1 MFRILIARIIL
12 FLDVRF
18 KFINVNYVDSFRGMT
33 NSRKGFQAPVSAQKQ
48 ATTSAK
54 PVSAREYYALVLF
67 WSGIPPHPKF
77 KTVKR
82 LPDSY
87 STWIRIAYRIT
98 KFVFDLMFRFNPP
111 IRNASK
117 LQDKGGIWI
126 GSLHSSN
133 STAANLAQLPEI
145 GNLTVVIPVFNAY
158 DYATRCLDSVLST
171 VNSTDILVIDDASTD
186 PRINP
191 YLLSLE
197 SSGKIRLITN
207 QTNKGFV
214 KSVNLAFANS
224 KSNDVVLLNSDTIV
238 FDGWLEGLVK
248 TSISVENVATVT
260 AMSNAAT
267 IFSLPFAEELVCEPQ
282 LTEVIAR
289 DFRTIPISDVRQV
302 EIPTCHG
309 FCVLIARHA
318 LNEVGYFDEKTFGL
332 GYGEEN
338 DFSMRAI
345 NLGFKNLLAPSVVV
359 HHYGSKSFQESRE
372 NLALENMESLLRL
385 YPNYLANISDF
396 LQRKELDQYRLRA
409 IRALNK
415 AGVINLSTHITHSL
429 GGGVR
434 KSIEMESRKSDGI
447 LLIIEPVGE
456 FAVQLRFSYSELTI
470 KLKLNG
476 NVGDDLFKE
485 LFEYLGIQTVV
496 IQHLLGY
503 STELTNSLMG
513 SKTEKTLRLHD
524 FYYICPRIH
533 LVGQTNTDCN
543 LPDIGTC
550 NNCLQSDTNFDIE
563 TYRLSKVPILRNVS
577 KISAPSS
584 DTAKRYQAI
593 IKNLD
598 VEVNSFDISQTKIS
612 LPKLHDKRDSI
623 VVAVL
628 GELTKHKGL
637 DLVLELAKS
646 TPGNR
651 FKFEVIGSL
660 PTGTKVS
667 SSNIRVHGRYGN
679 FSDLIEKVI
688 LVRPDIFLFPGR
700 IPETFSYTL
709 SEALSF
715 GIPIAYFKTGAIA
728 ERLNGFSKGIP
739 LNLDATVNEVLSDIS
754 QCLTVLQDKD

>member
-1 MFRILIARIIL
+1 
-12 FLDVRF
+12 
-18 KFINVNYVDSFRGMT
+18 MT
-33 NSRKGFQAPVSAQKQ
+33 NSRKGFKAPVSAQKQ
-48 ATTSAK
+48 ATTYAK
-54 PVSAREYYALVLF
+54 PVSAREFYALVLF

-117 LQDKGGIWI
+117 LQNKGGIWI

-133 STAANLAQLPEI
+133 STAANLAKLPEI
-145 GNLTVVIPVFNAY
+145 SNLTVVIPVFNAY
-158 DYATRCLDSVLST
+158 DYATRCLESVLST
-171 VNSTDILVIDDASTD
+171 VKSTDILVIDDASTD

-197 SSGKIRLITN
+197 FSGKIRLITN

-238 FDGWLEGLVK
+238 FDGWLEGLVN

-289 DFRTIPISDVRQV
+289 DFRTIPIFDVHQV

-309 FCVLIARHA
+309 FCVLITRHA
-318 LNEVGYFDEKTFGL
+318 LNEVGFFDEKTFGL

-372 NLALENMESLLRL
+372 NLALKNMESLLRL
-385 YPNYLANISDF
+385 YPNYLAGINDF
-396 LQRKELDQYRLRA
+396 LQRKELDRYRLRA

-415 AGVINLSTHITHSL
+415 AGVIDLSTHVTHSL

-434 KSIEMESRKSDGI
+434 KSIEMETRKSDAI
-447 LLIIEPVGE
+447 VLIIEPIDE
-456 FAVQLRFSYSELTI
+456 FAVQLKFSYSELAI
-470 KLKLNG
+470 ELKLYG
-476 NVGDDLFKE
+476 IVEDDFFNE
-485 LFEYLGIQTVV
+485 LFEYLGIQKVV

-503 STELTNSLMG
+503 STELTNSLM
-513 SKTEKTLRLHD
+513 STKTVKTLRLHD

-563 TYRLSKVPILRNVS
+563 TYRLSKAPILRAVS

-584 DTAKRYQAI
+584 DTAKRYQSI
-593 IKNLD
+593 INNLD

-623 VVAVL
+623 VVAIL

-646 TPGNR
+646 TSGKR

-667 SSNIRVHGRYGN
+667 SPNLRIYGSYEN
-679 FSDLIEKVI
+679 YSDLIEKVI

-739 LNLDATVNEVLSDIS
+739 LNLDDGANDVLTEIS

>member
-18 KFINVNYVDSFRGMT
+18 NFINVNYVNSFRGMT
-33 NSRKGFQAPVSAQKQ
+33 NSRKGFQVHVSAQKQ
-48 ATTSAK
+48 AATSAK
-54 PVSAREYYALVLF
+54 PVSDREYYALVLF

-77 KTVKR
+77 KTVER
-82 LPDSY
+82 LPDSN
-87 STWIRIAYRIT
+87 STWIRIAYRIA
-98 KFVFDLMFRFNPP
+98 KFVFDVMFRFNPP

-117 LQDKGGIWI
+117 LQNKSGIWI
-126 GSLHSSN
+126 GSLHSFN
-133 STAANLAQLPEI
+133 STATNLAKLPEMS
-145 GNLTVVIPVFNAY
+145 NLTVVIPIFNAY
-158 DYATRCLDSVLST
+158 DYVTRCLDSVLST
-171 VNSTDILVIDDASTD
+171 INSIDILVIDDASTD

-197 SSGKIRLITN
+197 SCGKIRLITN

-214 KSVNLAFANS
+214 KTVNLAFANS

-267 IFSLPFAEELVCEPQ
+267 IFSLPFTEEFVCEPQ

-289 DFRTIPISDVRQV
+289 DFRTIPIFDVLQV
-302 EIPTCHG
+302 EVPTCHG
-309 FCVLIARHA
+309 FCVLITRDA

-359 HHYGSKSFQESRE
+359 HHYGSKSFQETRE
-372 NLALENMESLLRL
+372 KLALRNTDSLLRL
-385 YPNYLANISDF
+385 YPNYLAKVNDF

-415 AGVINLSTHITHSL
+415 AGVINLSTHVTHSL

-434 KSIEMESRKSDGI
+434 KSIEMETRKSDAI
-447 LLIIEPVGE
+447 LLIIEPVDE
-456 FAVQLRFSYSELTI
+456 FAVKLKFSYSELALE
-470 KLKLNG
+470 LKLNG
-476 NVGDDLFKE
+476 YAGDDLFKE

-503 STELTNSLMG
+503 STELTNSLMS
-513 SKTEKTLRLHD
+513 SKTEKILRLHD

-563 TYRLSKVPILRNVS
+563 TYRLSKAPILRNVS
-577 KISAPSS
+577 QISAPSS
-584 DTAKRYQAI
+584 DTAKRYQTI

-598 VEVNSFDISQTKIS
+598 VEVNSFDISRTKIS
-612 LPKLHDKRDSI
+612 LPKLRDKRDSI

-646 TPGNR
+646 TPEKR

-667 SSNIRVHGRYGN
+667 SSNIRIHGSYEN
-679 FSDLIEKVI
+679 YSDLIEKVM
-688 LVRPDIFLFPGR
+688 LVRPDMFLFPGR

-728 ERLNGFSKGIP
+728 ERLDGFSKGIP
-739 LNLDATVNEVLSDIS
+739 LNLDASVNDVLTEIS
-754 QCLTVLQDKD
+754 QCITVLQDKD

>member
-12 FLDVRF
+12 FLDARF
-18 KFINVNYVDSFRGMT
+18 RFINVNYVDSFRGMT
-33 NSRKGFQAPVSAQKQ
+33 NSRKGFQAPVSTQKQ
-48 ATTSAK
+48 AARSTK

-77 KTVKR
+77 KTVER

-87 STWIRIAYRIT
+87 STWIRITYRIA
-98 KFVFDLMFRFNPP
+98 KFVFDVMFRLNPP
-111 IRNASK
+111 IRNTSK
-117 LQDKGGIWI
+117 LQNKSGIWI

-133 STAANLAQLPEI
+133 SPATNWAKLPEMS
-145 GNLTVVIPVFNAY
+145 NLTVVIPVFNAY
-158 DYATRCLDSVLST
+158 GYVTRCLESVLST
-171 VNSTDILVIDDASTD
+171 INSIDILVIDDASTD

-214 KSVNLAFANS
+214 KTANLAFANS

-267 IFSLPFAEELVCEPQ
+267 IFSLPFTEEFVCEPQ

-289 DFRTIPISDVRQV
+289 DFRTIPIFDMRQV

-309 FCVLIARHA
+309 FCVLITRNA

-372 NLALENMESLLRL
+372 NLALKNMDSLLRL
-385 YPNYLANISDF
+385 YPNYLAKVNDF
-396 LQRKELDQYRLRA
+396 LQRRELDQYRLRA

-415 AGVINLSTHITHSL
+415 AGLIKLSTHITHSL

-434 KSIEMESRKSDGI
+434 KSIEMETRKTDAI
-447 LLIIEPVGE
+447 LLIIEPVDE
-456 FAVQLRFSYSELTI
+456 FAVQLKFSYGELTI
-470 KLKLNG
+470 ELKLNG

-485 LFEYLGIQTVV
+485 LFEYLGIQAVV

-503 STELTNSLMG
+503 STDLTNSLMG
-513 SKTEKTLRLHD
+513 SITEKTLRLHD

-550 NNCLQSDTNFDIE
+550 NDCLQSDTNFDIE
-563 TYRLSKVPILRNVS
+563 TYRLSKAPILRNVS
-577 KISAPSS
+577 RISAPSS
-584 DTAKRYQAI
+584 DTAKRYQSI

-646 TPGNR
+646 TPGKR

-667 SSNIRVHGRYGN
+667 SPNLRIHGSYEN

-688 LVRPDIFLFPGR
+688 SVRPDIFLFPGR

-728 ERLNGFSKGIP
+728 ERLDGFSKGIP
-739 LNLDATVNEVLSDIS
+739 LNLDDGVNDVLTEIS
-754 QCLTVLQDKD
+754 QCLTVLQDRD

>member
-33 NSRKGFQAPVSAQKQ
+33 NSRKGFQVHVSAQKQ
-48 ATTSAK
+48 AATSAM

-77 KTVKR
+77 KTVER
-82 LPDSY
+82 LPGSY
-87 STWIRIAYRIT
+87 STWIRIAYRIA
-98 KFVFDLMFRFNPP
+98 KFVFDVMFRFNPP
-111 IRNASK
+111 KRNSSK
-117 LQDKGGIWI
+117 LQNIGGIWI

-133 STAANLAQLPEI
+133 STVTNLAKLPEI
-145 GNLTVVIPVFNAY
+145 SNLTVVIPIFNAY
-158 DYATRCLDSVLST
+158 DYVTRCLDSVLST
-171 VNSTDILVIDDASTD
+171 INSIDILVIDDASTD

-197 SSGKIRLITN
+197 SCGKIRLITN

-214 KSVNLAFANS
+214 KTVNLAFANS

-267 IFSLPFAEELVCEPQ
+267 IFSLPFTEEFVCEPQ

-289 DFRTIPISDVRQV
+289 DFRSIPIFDVRQV

-309 FCVLIARHA
+309 FCVLITRDA

-372 NLALENMESLLRL
+372 NLALKNMDSLLRL
-385 YPNYLANISDF
+385 YPNYLAKVNDF

-415 AGVINLSTHITHSL
+415 AGVVNLSTHVTHSL

-434 KSIEMESRKSDGI
+434 KSIEMETRKSDAI
-447 LLIIEPVGE
+447 LLIIEPIDE
-456 FAVQLRFSYSELTI
+456 FAVQLKFSYSKLGIE
-470 KLKLNG
+470 LKLNG
-476 NVGDDLFKE
+476 SVGDDLFKE

-503 STELTNSLMG
+503 STELTNSLMS
-513 SKTEKTLRLHD
+513 SKAEKTLRLHD

-533 LVGQTNTDCN
+533 LVGQTNADCN

-550 NNCLQSDTNFDIE
+550 NNCLQADTNFDIE
-563 TYRLSKVPILRNVS
+563 TYRLSKAPILRTVS
-577 KISAPSS
+577 RISAPSS
-584 DTAKRYQAI
+584 DTAKRYQAV

-598 VEVNSFDISQTKIS
+598 VEVSSFDISQTKIS

-637 DLVLELAKS
+637 DLVLDLAKS
-646 TPGNR
+646 TPGKR

-660 PTGTKVS
+660 PSGTKVS
-667 SSNIRVHGRYGN
+667 SANIRVHGSYGN

-739 LNLDATVNEVLSDIS
+739 LNLDASINDVLSEMLQS
-754 QCLTVLQDKD
+754 LTVLQDKD

>member
-12 FLDVRF
+12 FLDTRF
-18 KFINVNYVDSFRGMT
+18 NFINVKYVDSFRGMT
-33 NSRKGFQAPVSAQKQ
+33 NSRRGFQAPISAQKK
-48 ATTSAK
+48 AATSAK

-87 STWIRIAYRIT
+87 STRKRIAYRIA
-98 KFVFDLMFRFNPP
+98 KFVIDLMFRFNPP
-111 IRNASK
+111 IRNAST
-117 LQDKGGIWI
+117 LQDKSGIWI

-133 STAANLAQLPEI
+133 STATKLTESQENN
-145 GNLTVVIPVFNAY
+145 NLTIVIPVFNAY
-158 DYATRCLDSVLST
+158 EYATKCLESVLST
-171 VNSTDILVIDDASTD
+171 VNSIDILVIDDASTD

-207 QTNKGFV
+207 QKNKGFV
-214 KSVNLAFANS
+214 KTVNLAFANS

-248 TSISVENVATVT
+248 SSMSIENVATVT

-267 IFSLPFAEELVCEPQ
+267 IFSLPFTEEFFCDPQ

-289 DFRTIPISDVRQV
+289 DFQNIPILDVRQI

-309 FCVLIARHA
+309 FCVLITRHA

-345 NLGFKNLLAPSVVV
+345 NLGFFNLLAPSVVV

-372 NLALENMESLLRL
+372 NLALKNMNSLLRL
-385 YPNYLANISDF
+385 YPNYLAKVDDF

-415 AGVINLSTHITHSL
+415 AGVIDLSAHVTHSL

-434 KSIEMESRKSDGI
+434 KSIEMETRKSDSI
-447 LLIIEPVGE
+447 LLIIEPLDE
-456 FAVQLRFSYSELTI
+456 FAVQLKFSYSELAI
-470 KLKLNG
+470 ELKLNG
-476 NVGDDLFKE
+476 GVGDDLFKE
-485 LFEYLGIQTVV
+485 LFEYLGIQAVV
-496 IQHLLGY
+496 IQHLVGY
-503 STELTNSLMG
+503 STKLTDSLM
-513 SKTEKTLRLHD
+513 STKTEKTLRLHD
-524 FYYICPRIH
+524 FYYICPKIH
-533 LVGQTNTDCN
+533 LVGQDNTDCN

-563 TYRLSKVPILRNVS
+563 TYRLSKVPILRAVS
-577 KISAPSS
+577 RISAPSS
-584 DTAKRYQAI
+584 DTVKRYQAT
-593 IKNLD
+593 IKNLE
-598 VEVNSFDISQTKIS
+598 VEVNSFDIPQTKIL
-612 LPKLHDKRDSI
+612 LPKLDDKRDSV

-637 DLVLELAKS
+637 DLLLELAKS
-646 TPGNR
+646 TPGKA

-660 PTGTKVS
+660 PIGTKVT
-667 SSNIRVHGRYGN
+667 SSNIRVHGSYGN
-679 FSDLIEKVI
+679 FSDLIEKVVM
-688 LVRPDIFLFPGR
+688 VRPDIFLFPGR

-715 GIPIAYFKTGAIA
+715 GIPIAYFRTGAIA

-739 LNLDATVNEVLSDIS
+739 LNLDASIDDILSEMSHCLAVLK
-754 QCLTVLQDKD
+754 DKD